1 MEKKTWTANDNQK
14 AFLEVLENY
23 PNGVSLKDIELDT
36 GKVFKTGCINTLVK
50 KGLVETIDGE
60 FKVDLVYRGVVI
72 SQNTKTWKLY
82 KLVQ

>member
-50 KGLVETIDGE
+50 KGLVETADGE
-60 FKVDLVYRGVVI
+60 FKVDIVYRGVVI
-72 SQNTKTWKLY
+72 SQITKTWKIY
-82 KLVQ
+82 KLVK